1 MVVEVI
7 MKHILFAIIA
17 VSTTPCYSETATEQV
32 ARVATESATTRADS
46 QALKFEQAV
55 LMRYPEIADPKS
67 RISALYKAKK
77 DAWIKSGM
85 KEFPEPSYV
94 MALANEAAKELSDSG
109 VPVIANFGFGS
120 MLMKPGASPSLLG
133 QTRNQPEIDQ
143 GEALQRSEWASSNS
157 RVLTRLDSDARG
169 ALIVDNGTSSNAIV
183 KIINTAT
190 DKKTCS
196 FLVTRSQSFKIPNI
210 PDGTYRLIFCFG
222 GLDIV
227 GKDKFAKSSG
237 SSEFKD
243 NLVYTTTTTRTETS
257 IRTSVPSIRV
267 TLHEVVSGN
276 AETDKISVAE
286 FDKY

>member
-1 MVVEVI
+1 
-7 MKHILFAIIA
+7 MKSILFAIIA
-17 VSTTPCYSETATEQV
+17 VSSNPCYSETATEQV
-32 ARVATESATTRADS
+32 ARVSDESAKTRADS

-67 RISALYKAKK
+67 RISVLYKAKK

-85 KEFPEPSYV
+85 KEFPESGYV
-94 MALANEAAKELSDSG
+94 MALADEAAKELSDSG
-109 VPVIANFGFGS
+109 VSVIANFGFDS
-120 MLMKPGASPSLLG
+120 QLMKPGASPSLLG

-143 GEALQRSEWASSNS
+143 GEALPRGEWAPATS
-157 RVLTRLDSDARG
+157 RVLSRLNSEAKG

-183 KIINTAT
+183 KIINNAT

-196 FLVTRSQSFKIPNI
+196 FFVTKSESFKVPNI

-222 GLDIV
+222 GTEIV
-227 GKDKFAKSSG
+227 GQDKFAKSSG
-237 SSEFKD
+237 SSEFEDK
-243 NLVYTTTTTRTETS
+243 LVYTTTTTRTETS
-257 IRTSVPSIRV
+257 IRTSVPSFRV
-267 TLHEVVSGN
+267 TLHEIVSGN